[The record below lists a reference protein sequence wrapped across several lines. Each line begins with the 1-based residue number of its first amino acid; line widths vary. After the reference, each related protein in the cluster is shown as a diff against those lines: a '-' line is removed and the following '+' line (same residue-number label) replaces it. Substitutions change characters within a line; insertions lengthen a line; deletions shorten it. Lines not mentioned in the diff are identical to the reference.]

1 VVVSLTDFAVFRAR
15 DLPRV
20 WRTGMR
26 LRRSWPQMQG
36 AVGLW
41 LWSLPLQQRGGSISV
56 WLSEDDL
63 QRFVRW
69 PVHLAIMRE
78 NRDTGRLRAATW
90 HAKRFVAADTW
101 AEANVRLMSNH

>member
-1 VVVSLTDFAVFRAR
+1 
-15 DLPRV
+15 
-20 WRTGMR
+20 
-26 LRRSWPQMQG
+26 MQG

-78 NRDTGRLRAATW
+78 NRDTGRVRAATW
-90 HAKRFVAADTW
+90 HAELFVAADTW
-101 AEANVRLMSNH
+101 AEANVRLMSEG